1 MNGLKVELSGF
12 RSEMKEFKKTVEK
25 RIDTLD
31 NRQMQCQVNPAS
43 CAKLLG
49 LLPVLFPASI
59 LL

>member
-31 NRQMQCQVNPAS
+31 NRQMQCQVDPAS
-43 CAKLLG
+43 CAK
-49 LLPVLFPASI
+49 ARK
-59 LL
+59 